1 MKLLVAIDPSDY
13 ALKIA
18 RYVAAV
24 ARPDVAVTLFS
35 VLPSVSS
42 KMERELYHPLFAEK
56 MGVLKGLDAQQEQI
70 LAKTMEECTKILQ
83 QSGIQNVE
91 SVTEKKRQGVAR
103 DIMAKAESENYD
115 TVVVGKRGLSAASA
129 FVLGSVSQKVV
140 NNLKNVT
147 VWVIE

>member
-1 MKLLVAIDPSDY
+1 MKLLVAVDPSDY

-70 LAKTMEECTKILQ
+70 LTKTMEECTKILQ